1 MVETMAKVY
10 SFGEL
15 DVTSINDMNVP
26 MNIFISEHTFSSFTE
41 EFQYFPFDDLDDP
54 DESIEDIKNDD
65 IVYVLT
71 AGNYT
76 PRRERMSASAYAF
89 MSTDRKE
96 LVNIVQKYIVPL
108 YDAALTNLKNNSTN
122 YYWEVNKNG

>member
-1 MVETMAKVY
+1 MAQVY

-15 DVTSINDMNVP
+15 DVSSINDMNVP
-26 MNIFISEHTFSSFTE
+26 MNIFITEQTFGSFTE
-41 EFQYFPFDDLDDP
+41 DYQYSPYDDCDAE
-54 DESIEDIKNDD
+54 ESNENILNDD

-76 PRRERMSASAYAF
+76 PRKEHMSGSVYRF
-89 MSTDRKE
+89 MSTDKQE

-108 YDAALTNLKNNSTN
+108 YEAALTNLKNNSTN
-122 YYWEVNKNG
+122 YFWEVKQEG